1 MVVFDVL
8 MLVLYLQV
16 KKHLELLQQF
26 PVGSPEHKHILD
38 VLKDVNKLDRRGAN
52 NDQANIGLQTK

>member
-8 MLVLYLQV
+8 MVVLYLQI

-38 VLKDVNKLDRRGAN
+38 ALKAVNWLDRE
-52 NDQANIGLQTK
+52 